1 MRRATLGA
9 STAAATGGR
18 RHVAALAVACA
29 LLLTSCAT
37 EPAGSEGWTRVEDTW
52 LALDVPSSW
61 AATGELTARWTA
73 SWQDVEGA
81 DATVQLAASPRLGYL
96 SALEGRGVVLAAA
109 QVGGLPGFE
118 VVNQTDVVHSDE
130 LELTR
135 TDFRYE
141 PEGADAPYDG
151 VLWVAADPDERRA
164 VAVQLTGPD
173 LPDAVVDRVESS
185 ISIRPVDA
193 APAE

>member
-1 MRRATLGA
+1 MLAL
-9 STAAATGGR
+9 TA
-18 RHVAALAVACA
+18 
-29 LLLTSCAT
+29 CAT
-37 EPAGSEGWTRVEDTW
+37 EPATAEGWTRVEETW
-52 LALDVPSSW
+52 LTVDVPSSW
-61 AATGELTARWTA
+61 VATGELSARWTV

-81 DATVQLAASPRLGYL
+81 DATVQLAASPQLGYL

-109 QVGGLPGFE
+109 QVGGLPRFE
-118 VVNQTDVVHSDE
+118 VVDQAEVVRTDE

-135 TDFRYE
+135 THFRYE
-141 PEGADAPYDG
+141 PEGADGPYDG

-173 LPDAVVDRVESS
+173 LPDTVVDRVGSS
-185 ISIRPVDA
+185 IRVRPADA